1 MKTTRMPWRIVSILS
16 ATATAGYMCRVNVS
30 TAGPL
35 LMKEFSLSEVEMGRV
50 FSTFIVGYALFQV
63 PAGALADKW
72 GTRRV
77 LMLAA
82 WLWVIIT
89 VLQATVG
96 LGFFQTSIISALT
109 AFMIYRFMLGI
120 AASPTYP
127 ASGKGVASWVQPSL
141 QGRAN
146 GVVLA
151 SIGLG
156 AALTPPLVSNVM
168 VNWGWRIAIIISAIP
183 ALIVALLWQKIY
195 VPQTLAKAIQ
205 KDFAPDISLDRSKLR
220 SKNFILLS
228 ISYTLEGYVAYI
240 FVTWFYIYLVRE
252 RHFELLSGAW
262 MSSLAW
268 ILTIVSIPLG
278 GIVADKLA
286 ANSSIR
292 KWSHRVVPMI
302 GLSLSAVL
310 ISLGAHTHSSIIAA
324 VSLSFAT
331 AFILCVEA
339 PFWTTMMKIT
349 GKNSGT
355 AGGIMNMGTNAAGA
369 VSPVLTPLLASY
381 VGWENALQA
390 SAIIAVVAAVLW
402 LGVNVD
408 NLKF

>member
-1 MKTTRMPWRIVSILS
+1 MTTSRMTWRIVSMLS
-16 ATATAGYMCRVNVS
+16 ATATAGYICRVNVS

-35 LMKEFSLSEVEMGRV
+35 LMKEFSLSEVQMGRV
-50 FSTFIVGYALFQV
+50 FSAFILGYALFQV

-77 LMLAA
+77 LMLVA
-82 WLWVIIT
+82 WLWIIIT
-89 VLQATVG
+89 VMQATVG
-96 LGFFQTSIISALT
+96 LGIFQTSIISALT
-109 AFMIYRFMLGI
+109 AFMVYRFMLGI

-127 ASGKGVASWVQPSL
+127 AAGKGVASWVQSSL

-156 AALTPPLVSNVM
+156 AALTPLLVSNVM
-168 VNWGWRIAIIISAIP
+168 VNWGWRIAIVMSAIP
-183 ALIVALLWQKIY
+183 ALIVAFSWRKIHA
-195 VPQTLAKAIQ
+195 PQTSITKTNQ
-205 KDFAPDISLDRSKLR
+205 KDLAADISRDLEKLR

-240 FVTWFYIYLVRE
+240 FVTWFYIYLVRQ

-268 ILTIVSIPLG
+268 ILTIISIPLG
-278 GIVADKLA
+278 GFVADKLA

-302 GLSLSAVL
+302 GLSLSGIL
-310 ISLGAHTHSSIIAA
+310 IAAGAHTQSAIIAA

-331 AFILCVEA
+331 ALILCVEA
-339 PFWTTMMKIT
+339 PFWTTMMKIV

-355 AGGIMNMGTNAAGA
+355 G
-369 VSPVLTPLLASY
+369 V
-381 VGWENALQA
+381 AL
-390 SAIIAVVAAVLW
+390 
-402 LGVNVD
+402 
-408 NLKF
+408 

>member
-1 MKTTRMPWRIVSILS
+1 MNTTRMPWRFVSILS

-30 TAGPL
+30 TAGPS
-35 LMKEFSLSEVEMGRV
+35 LMKEFNLSEVEMGRV
-50 FSTFIVGYALFQV
+50 FSAFILGYALFQV

-72 GTRRV
+72 GTRKV

-82 WLWVIIT
+82 WVWVIIT

-96 LGFFQTSIISALT
+96 LDFFQTSIISALS

-156 AALTPPLVSNVM
+156 AALTPPLVSNIM
-168 VNWGWRIAIIISAIP
+168 VNWGWRIALIISAIP
-183 ALIVALLWQKIY
+183 ALIVALLWRKIHPPK
-195 VPQTLAKAIQ
+195 VSITKAIQ
-205 KDFAPDISLDRSKLR
+205 KDIAFDNSSDSAKLR
-220 SKNFILLS
+220 SKDFILLT

-268 ILTIVSIPLG
+268 ILTIISIPLG
-278 GIVADKLA
+278 GIIADKLA
-286 ANSSIR
+286 AKPAIS
-292 KWSHRVVPMI
+292 KWSHRVVPII
-302 GLSLSAVL
+302 GLALSAVL
-310 ISLGAHTHSSIIAA
+310 ISAGAHTQSATVAA

-331 AFILCVEA
+331 ALVLCVEA
-339 PFWTTMMKIT
+339 PFWTTMMKIV

-355 AGGIMNMGTNAAGA
+355 GGGIMNMGTNIAGA
-369 VSPVLTPLLASY
+369 ISPVLTPLLASY
-381 VGWENALQA
+381 VGWENALHVA
-390 SAIIAVVAAVLW
+390 AIIAVVAAVLW
-402 LGVNVD
+402 LGINV
-408 NLKF
+408 KE

>member
-1 MKTTRMPWRIVSILS
+1 MNTTRMPWRIVSILS

-50 FSTFIVGYALFQV
+50 FSAFILGYALFQV

-72 GTRRV
+72 GTRKV

-82 WLWVIIT
+82 WLWVIVT

-96 LGFFQTSIISALT
+96 LGFFQASIISALT

-127 ASGKGVASWVQPSL
+127 ASGKGVASWVEPPL

-168 VNWGWRIAIIISAIP
+168 VNWGWRIALVISAVP
-183 ALIVALLWQKIY
+183 ALIVALLWRRIH
-195 VPQTLAKAIQ
+195 VPKTSPTKAIQ
-205 KDFAPDISLDRSKLR
+205 KDFAFDTSSDSAKLR

-228 ISYTLEGYVAYI
+228 ISYTLEGYIAYI

-268 ILTIVSIPLG
+268 ILTIISIPLG
-278 GIVADKLA
+278 GIIADRLGSK
-286 ANSSIR
+286 SSIR

-302 GLSLSAVL
+302 GLSSSAAL
-310 ISLGAHTHSSIIAA
+310 ISIGAHTQSAIVAA
-324 VSLSFAT
+324 ISLSFAT
-331 AFILCVEA
+331 ALILCVEA
-339 PFWTTMMKIT
+339 PFWTTMMKIV

-355 AGGIMNMGTNAAGA
+355 GGGIMNMGTNAAGA
-369 VSPVLTPLLASY
+369 ISPVLTPLIASY
-381 VGWENALQA
+381 VGWESALHIA
-390 SAIIAVVAAVLW
+390 AIIAVVAAVLW
-402 LGVNVD
+402 LGIKVD
-408 NLKF
+408 G